1 MKKKILLASI
11 IALSLALL
19 VAVGGT
25 MAWLFVESTP
35 VTNTFTPSDIAI
47 SLVETK
53 GNEFKMIPGNNT
65 LKDPI
70 VTVTADLDCWVFVKV
85 EKINNPDAYLEYDI
99 DSVWQPVPGYT
110 DVYFTILDTDNTQT
124 SGSWN
129 VLDCVGNHGEG
140 CTGCFNVWDFVN
152 KSDMDTARIYGN
164 PALKFTAYAIQKDN
178 FASAEL
184 AWAELNPTQP

>member
-1 MKKKILLASI
+1 MKKKILISAI
-11 IALSLALL
+11 VALSLALL

-85 EKINNPDAYLEYDI
+85 EKGNNPDSYLTYEI
-99 DSVWQPVPGYT
+99 DKAWKLVPGCD
-110 DVYFTILDTDNTQT
+110 DVYYTSLETNNTQT
-124 SGSWN
+124 AASWN
-129 VLDCVGNHGEG
+129 VLDCVADHGDA
-140 CTGCFNVWDFVN
+140 CTGCFTVKNSVT
-152 KSDMDTARIYGN
+152 KSDMATVKTAGN
-164 PALKFTAYAIQKDN
+164 PTLKFTAYAIQMDN
-178 FASAEL
+178 FATPEA
-184 AWAELNPTQP
+184 AWAELNPANS